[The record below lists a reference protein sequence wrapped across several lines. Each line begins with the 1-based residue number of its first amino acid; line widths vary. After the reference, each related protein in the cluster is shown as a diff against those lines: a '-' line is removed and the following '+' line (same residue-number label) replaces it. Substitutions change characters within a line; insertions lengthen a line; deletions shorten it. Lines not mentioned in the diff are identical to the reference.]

1 MNDDT
6 FSEIIKKLESG
17 KATSEEK
24 LALIRGANLTADIL
38 LSLIHE
44 IKIESVRAKLFNVA
58 EAQ

>member
-1 MNDDT
+1 MNNDT
-6 FSEIIKKLESG
+6 FTEIIKKLERG
-17 KATSEEK
+17 NATSEEK

-44 IKIESVRAKLFNVA
+44 IKIESVRTKLFTVA

>member
-17 KATSEEK
+17 NATSEEK
-24 LALIRGANLTADIL
+24 LALIRGMNLTADIL

>member
-17 KATSEEK
+17 NATSEEK